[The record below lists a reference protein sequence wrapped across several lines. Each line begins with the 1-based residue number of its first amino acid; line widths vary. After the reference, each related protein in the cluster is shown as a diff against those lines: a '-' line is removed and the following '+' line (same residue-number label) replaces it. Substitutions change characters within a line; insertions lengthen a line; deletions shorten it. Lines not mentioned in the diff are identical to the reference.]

1 MKKLSKR
8 ALNLFALTASFVV
21 FMICALVSTFSK
33 YVTTTNAPF
42 EGSEYLDYT
51 VNSVFVV
58 KNQEELFAAIN
69 QGYGYLQM
77 DKNIENPLIITEKAE
92 TLNSDLILDLNGIE
106 LQRNGYEPI
115 LNVKENVRLT
125 IVDTS
130 EEGTG
135 ALYNPVGSV
144 FNITGGTLTIVDGA
158 FESGPRY
165 SEYYSYNAK
174 VLNANNATTKRTTVE
189 NAAGSV
195 VMHTKQADG
204 KFTAGASTT
213 APIIKSYPQQ
223 TGEIVYKHGNLYFD
237 EAVTKGN
244 VTIKPDTYC
253 YYRTS
258 QDIALDM
265 SDTSMADWYYTYYVK
280 PDSFDYVGATSND
293 ATHIKITIYG
303 YEKTIQKAMGISNS
317 KDYYAAI
324 QMQSGVLDVKQG
336 AFNSYFGVDTT
347 ACVNAQGGTIDVAKG
362 SFSSR
367 SPNATTYT
375 QYGVNVKEDDALAF
389 GEGYFNNYQWATQ
402 SYAVGGVTYYGNLAE
417 RGEGHCILN
426 AGNANVNIK
435 KGSFYS
441 SNNNIV
447 SMEDGKLD
455 VGGGTFTKRLTNGL
469 QTTDVAKMSAIYMKQ
484 GELGIANATCTVLG
498 ASTNGLYMLDGVLD
512 VRDTDYDIEGN
523 NTKGIQM
530 LHGKLSVTGGTC
542 QIKGDTTYGIH
553 STVSGAGN
561 FQVVDTSFVL
571 TDGNNQTG
579 IYAENSQ
586 IVLTSSSNTSAV
598 GAISIEGTDAKG
610 IHVVG
615 ASSVVDS
622 NAYTYG
628 IVGDRGNGIHM
639 EDGTLSVDNAQYSI
653 TGASGIGINMNN
665 GILTVQSASYNLSG
679 AQSIGIQMLS
689 GKLNVADATCNI
701 SGNSVYGIYSTV
713 AGEGNFIV
721 EDTSFTLTD
730 GTAQTGIYAANG
742 KIQLTNTKGGTLGI
756 SVEGENSKGLH
767 VEGGAVESAG
777 YNYTMAGA
785 SSYGIYAKNGTIGVD
800 GGDITLSGSQNC
812 YGIYS
817 DGGAIQ
823 MQGGNIGVTGNQS
836 CYGVYGIAQSGE
848 DLDIQ
853 LSGANVSVGYGY
865 TDNKTGT
872 VRASV
877 GVFLATDDP
886 TNKITLTDTNIECY
900 EVGVLIDGGALDVKS
915 TSSAVKKISTRKAS
929 SIIVLGGGITFD
941 ASCNYE
947 ITSYAT
953 RNNDTTNV
961 FNITLPT
968 IDSNVNRAYDNFD
981 GIYVDGGDVTSNGN
995 VVVRH
1000 TGLYNDIS
1008 KWTYYDD
1015 ITIKSFAVRVN
1026 SGKVSVAKANI
1037 ENTIGGGV
1045 MCDGGDVTLGTAGC
1059 AKSDITI
1066 NASGHSRDQS
1076 WSKVVDE
1083 ASSEWTVHKTKKG
1096 GHAVEIKG
1104 GNLTVHHGTYTA
1116 AYGDGIKL
1124 FAGKYTKAD
1133 ENSGKKRT
1141 TVDINNGEF
1150 IGNMTG
1156 EGSEHISGPAACYGV
1171 KVFGSAVIN
1180 IRDGVFNGLG
1190 GGACVGGVTDYQGNR
1205 NIDYSADY
1213 PADVFIYKG
1222 KFGSPTANDGFMIY
1236 EFVNII
1242 FGAAPANAFGAEDSA
1257 GYRQEAIVI
1266 NSKLA
1271 PFSVNWVT
1279 YNTDNNSPARK
1290 SAYVAVYYGT
1300 YTGDYHGWNK
1310 SGNASAIQIYNQ
1322 NQGYTRRIVNTTTG
1336 NQPGSVNVHNNPTLL
1351 YYPDTRY

>member
-8 ALNLFALTASFVV
+8 VIHLFALTASFLL
-21 FMICALVSTFSK
+21 FTICALVSTFSK

-42 EGSEYLDYT
+42 KGEEYLDYT

-115 LNVKENVRLT
+115 LNIKENVRLT
-125 IVDTS
+125 VVDTS

-165 SEYYSYNAK
+165 SEYYSYNSK
-174 VLNANNATTKRTTVE
+174 VLNGSNGSQTKRTLVE
-189 NAAGSV
+189 PDPENV
-195 VMHTKQADG
+195 IMHTRLTEEEQKAQG
-204 KFTAGASTT
+204 KTFSAGTTTT
-213 APIIKSYPQQ
+213 APIIKSYPEQV
-223 TGEIVYKHGNLYFD
+223 GEIVYKHGNLYFD
-237 EAVTKGN
+237 EALTKGA

-258 QDIALDM
+258 EDIALEL
-265 SDTSMADWYYTYYVK
+265 SDTSMADWYYTYYVNPETFK
-280 PDSFDYVGATSND
+280 YVGVTATNAED
-293 ATHIKITIYG
+293 IKITIYG
-303 YEKTIQKAMGISNS
+303 YENTIQKAMGISES

-336 AFNSYFGVDTT
+336 VFNTYFGVDTT
-347 ACVNAQGGTIDVAKG
+347 ACVNAQGGTIDVAQG

-367 SPNATTYT
+367 SPNAYSFT
-375 QYGVNVKEDDALAF
+375 QNGVNVKEDDALAF
-389 GEGYFNNYQWATQ
+389 GEGYFNNYQWAT
-402 SYAVGGVTYYGNLAE
+402 SDGELVGGTRYYGNLAK
-417 RGEGHCILN
+417 RGEAHCILN
-426 AGNANVNIK
+426 AGSADVTIK
-435 KGSFYS
+435 KGTFYS

-447 SMEDGKLD
+447 SMENGKLD

-469 QTTDVAKMSAIYMKQ
+469 LDATKGNVAKMSAIYMAQ

-498 ASTNGLYMLDGVLD
+498 DQTNGLYMLDGTLNVQK
-512 VRDTDYDIEGN
+512 TDYNITGDH
-523 NTKGIQM
+523 TKGIQM
-530 LHGKLSVTGGTC
+530 LYGKLSVTGGTC
-542 QIKGDTTYGIH
+542 SIVGDTTYGIY

-561 FQVVDTSFVL
+561 FQVTDTSFNL
-571 TDGNNQTG
+571 TGGNNQTG

-639 EDGTLSVDNAQYSI
+639 E
-653 TGASGIGINMNN
+653 N
-665 GILTVQSASYNLSG
+665 GILTVQTATYDLSG
-679 AQSIGIQMLS
+679 AESIGIKMES
-689 GKLNVADATCNI
+689 GKLNVSDATCKI
-701 SGNSVYGIYSTV
+701 SGNKVYGIYSTV
-713 AGEGNFIV
+713 SGEGNFIV
-721 EDTSFTLTD
+721 EDTTFTLTD
-730 GTAQTGIYAANG
+730 GTEQTGIYAENG
-742 KIQLTNTKGGTLGI
+742 KIQLTNTQGDNSFIDVKGN
-756 SVEGENSKGLH
+756 SSKGLF
-767 VEGGAVESAG
+767 VKDGAIESNG
-777 YNYTMAGA
+777 YNYTLAGTN
-785 SSYGIYAKNGTIGVD
+785 SYGIY
-800 GGDITLSGSQNC
+800 SE
-812 YGIYS
+812 
-817 DGGAIQ
+817 GGAIQ
-823 MQGGNIGVTGNQS
+823 VNDGNIDLASNQS
-836 CYGVYGIAQSGE
+836 CYGVYALGQSGD

-853 LSGANVSVGYGY
+853 LSGADVSVGYDY

-877 GVFLATDDP
+877 GVFLATADP

-915 TSSAVKKISTRKAS
+915 TSSDMKRISTRKAS

-953 RNNDTTNV
+953 RNNATTNV

-1008 KWTYYDD
+1008 TWTYYDD

-1026 SGKVSVAKANI
+1026 NGRVLLTKADI

-1045 MCDGGDVTLGTAGC
+1045 MCNGGDVTLGTAGC
-1059 AKSDITI
+1059 EKSDITI
-1066 NASGHSRDQS
+1066 KASGHSLDES
-1076 WSKVVDE
+1076 WRYVVAN
-1083 ASSEWTVHKTKKG
+1083 ASSEWTVHKTRKG

-1104 GNLTVHHGTYTA
+1104 GNLTVHHGTYNA

-1124 FAGKYTKAD
+1124 FAGEYTKAD
-1133 ENSGKKRT
+1133 ETSGKPRT
-1141 TVDINNGEF
+1141 TVTINNGEF

-1156 EGSEHISGPAACYGV
+1156 EGSGHISGPAACYGV
-1171 KVFGSAVIN
+1171 KVYGSAVIN
-1180 IRDGVFNGLG
+1180 IMDGVFDGLG
-1190 GGACVGGVTDYQGNR
+1190 GGACVSGVFDYTGGTSIRYN
-1205 NIDYSADY
+1205 AEY

-1222 KFGSPTANDGFMIY
+1222 QFGSATANDGFMIY
-1236 EFVNII
+1236 EFANII
-1242 FGAAPANAFGAEDSA
+1242 FGAAAANAFGAEDSA
-1257 GYRQEAIVI
+1257 EYRRNAIVI

-1271 PFSVNWVT
+1271 PFSVNFIT
-1279 YNTDNNSPARK
+1279 YSGSNATNK
-1290 SAYVAVYYGT
+1290 SAYAAVYYGT
-1300 YTGDYHGWNK
+1300 YTGEYHGWNK
-1310 SGNASAIQIYNQ
+1310 SGAASAIQIYNER
-1322 NQGYTRRIVNTTTG
+1322 QGYTYRTGTSQESAVNI
-1336 NQPGSVNVHNNPTLL
+1336 HNNNTLV
-1351 YYPDTRY
+1351 YYPQTT